1 MAALL
6 PQMYRHMAWA
16 DQRTMQSLR
25 DMTNPPAQAVDLFS
39 HIVAAEHEWLS
50 RIRGRAGKHGIWPTL
65 SLDDSAA
72 VAQENHEALAMLAEE
87 ANGPGGE
94 RMITYR
100 SSSGAEFTTSLQ
112 NILLHLAQ
120 HGVYHRGQVALLV
133 RASGGNAVGTD
144 YILFARE

>member
-1 MAALL
+1 MSLL

-16 DQRTMQSLR
+16 DERTMQSLR
-25 DMTNPPAQAVDLFS
+25 DMTNPPAQALDLFS

-50 RIRGRAGKHGIWPTL
+50 RILGKPGKHGIWPKL
-65 SLDDSAA
+65 SLERSFLLAR
-72 VAQENHEALAMLAEE
+72 ENHAALTPLAAE
-87 ANGPGGE
+87 ANGAGGQ
-94 RMITYR
+94 RLVTYR
-100 SSSGAEFTTSLQ
+100 NSSGAEHTTSLQ
-112 NILLHLAQ
+112 DILLHVAH